1 MANEWQVR
9 VNSVGKVI
17 CAPDWSWDTAP
28 GLLDYDL
35 ITILKGQGI
44 YRIDAE
50 TYPAKPGVCM
60 LLRKGQRIIGS
71 MDLKNPMVMLFTHF
85 DFLDEKDQPITPPLS
100 SIPSSHR
107 LLNKPGFFY
116 DLLAEIF
123 DAFQSR
129 KNDSANDWMKVV
141 LLNLLKQEANTR
153 WAGYQQEQA
162 DAIKSLCAR
171 ISQDPGKSWRIHIL
185 AEEFNCTPDH
195 FGKLFQKY
203 VGESASDFI
212 IQSRINAARSL
223 LQSSSHSIIRIAE
236 LLGYSDVYAF
246 SRQFRQKTGMT
257 PSACRKNKSSLSM

>member
-1 MANEWQVR
+1 MANEWRIR

-44 YRIDAE
+44 YHIDAE

-60 LLRKGQRIIGS
+60 LLRKGQRIVGS
-71 MDLKNPMVMLFTHF
+71 MDLKNPMTMLFTHF
-85 DFLDEKDQPITPPLS
+85 DFLDEDDRLITPALS
-100 SIPSSHR
+100 TIPGSHR

-116 DLLAEIF
+116 DLLAEVF
-123 DAFQSR
+123 DAFRGR
-129 KNDSANDWMKVV
+129 KNDSASDWMKVV
-141 LLNLLKQEANTR
+141 LLDLLKQEINSR
-153 WAGYQQEQA
+153 WTGYEQEQA

-171 ISQDPGKSWRIHIL
+171 ISQDPGKPWRIHKL
-185 AEEFNCTPDH
+185 ADEFNCTADH
-195 FGKLFQKY
+195 FGKLFRKY
-203 VGESASDFI
+203 VGETASDFI

-257 PSACRKNKSSLSM
+257 PSACRKNK